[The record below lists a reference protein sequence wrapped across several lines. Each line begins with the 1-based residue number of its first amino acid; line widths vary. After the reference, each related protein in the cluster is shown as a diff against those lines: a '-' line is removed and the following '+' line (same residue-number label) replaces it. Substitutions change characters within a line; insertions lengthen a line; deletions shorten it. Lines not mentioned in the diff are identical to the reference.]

1 MKKKMFYVA
10 AISGI
15 LLFPTTVSA
24 ENGTGMYRLYNP
36 NSGEHF
42 YTAAIGEKDFLVK
55 VGWKYEGGAW
65 TAPTNGV
72 DVYRLYNPNAGD
84 HHYTT
89 SKGEKDMLVKVG
101 WKYEGVGWKSGGS
114 SKVYRLYN
122 PNAKK
127 AGAHHYTLSKG
138 EYDSLIKKGWKGEG
152 VGWYAEDTFDPKVR
166 VTSKTE
172 TTKEII
178 KYKSI
183 TKDDD
188 SLYKGETKVKVKG
201 QDGYIETTYK
211 ITYKDGVESKR
222 QKVKENK
229 KDAVDEIILNG
240 TKDKITTKTETTKDV
255 LQYQTEYQDDDTLEK
270 GQTKVKTVGQDGYV
284 ETTYKITYT
293 NGMETGRE
301 VVKEN
306 RKEPVNEMILQGTY
320 YQYTQELTPFDDD
333 YYDYNNR
340 IFKTEYVEDASV
352 PYGQTKVLKEGKQAY
367 YIVTEKNGA
376 VVSKELTPAQNEV
389 IGMAAGDVAMPSTYG
404 TLFTYLNTYNEDQL
418 FENANGNYIG
428 LSRFSKDELAKIK
441 NTIDMDL
448 VTKYFLEYLNADRVA
463 QGLEPVTSTSYGR
476 EIASIRAQEQADYG
490 YMFTEG
496 ESKVR
501 PDGSSWK
508 TVDSQG
514 TALFEHVSFVSEEF
528 HKIVSEKYLAMDFY
542 YNNWKPYSYS
552 RENFSKLS
560 LGLGL
565 AKGELRN
572 GNSAQF
578 GRNEDGVTAVVAFI
592 AE

>member
-1 MKKKMFYVA
+1 MFYVA

-65 TAPTNGV
+65 TAPQNGV

-229 KDAVDEIILNG
+229 KDAVDEVILNG

-306 RKEPVNEMILQGTY
+306 
-320 YQYTQELTPFDDD
+320 
-333 YYDYNNR
+333 
-340 IFKTEYVEDASV
+340 
-352 PYGQTKVLKEGKQAY
+352 
-367 YIVTEKNGA
+367 
-376 VVSKELTPAQNEV
+376 
-389 IGMAAGDVAMPSTYG
+389 
-404 TLFTYLNTYNEDQL
+404 
-418 FENANGNYIG
+418 
-428 LSRFSKDELAKIK
+428 
-441 NTIDMDL
+441 
-448 VTKYFLEYLNADRVA
+448 
-463 QGLEPVTSTSYGR
+463 
-476 EIASIRAQEQADYG
+476 
-490 YMFTEG
+490 
-496 ESKVR
+496 
-501 PDGSSWK
+501 
-508 TVDSQG
+508 
-514 TALFEHVSFVSEEF
+514 
-528 HKIVSEKYLAMDFY
+528 
-542 YNNWKPYSYS
+542 
-552 RENFSKLS
+552 
-560 LGLGL
+560 
-565 AKGELRN
+565 
-572 GNSAQF
+572 
-578 GRNEDGVTAVVAFI
+578 
-592 AE
+592 